1 MIIDSHQHAF
11 RDTEEQIRTNKS
23 AGVGKVWLFPT
34 RIHPETANNIN
45 EFSAEFAK
53 LMTNLSGGKLDE
65 ASLITAIDETAS
77 IAAGNPVFFTGF
89 GVCPSGMDFDSTARW
104 IETHVTGKNLVGI
117 GEITFAPGNA
127 ASIENIVRYAHEHAT
142 PLPLWIHTFNP
153 VTSTD
158 ISTIVALADRYP
170 RARIVLG
177 HGGGYHWLDALN
189 AAKTHRN
196 LWIDLSAQFSTFPVK
211 FHSQEIPD
219 RILFSSDLPFDDPA
233 LRIETLRRIIT
244 DRNILDMALGEN
256 AEALLVP

>member
-11 RDTEEQIRTNKS
+11 LDTEEQIRTNKS
-23 AGVGKVWLFPT
+23 AGVDKVWLFPT
-34 RIHPETANNIN
+34 RIHPETARNIN

-53 LMTNLSGGKLDE
+53 LMTNLSGGKIDD
-65 ASLITAIDETAS
+65 AAFITAIDETAQVVQN
-77 IAAGNPVFFTGF
+77 NPDFFTGF
-89 GVCPSGMDFDSTARW
+89 GICPSGMDFDATARW
-104 IETHVTGKNLVGI
+104 IETHITGKNLAGI

-127 ASIENIVRYAHEHAT
+127 ASIENIIRYAHEYAS

-153 VTSTD
+153 VTAAD
-158 ISTIVALADRYP
+158 IGTIVALADRYP

-177 HGGGYHWLDALN
+177 HGGGYHWLDTLN
-189 AAKTHRN
+189 AAKTRRN

-233 LRIETLRRIIT
+233 LRIDTLRKVIT
-244 DRNILDMALGEN
+244 DRNVLDMALGEN
-256 AEALLVP
+256 AEALIAL